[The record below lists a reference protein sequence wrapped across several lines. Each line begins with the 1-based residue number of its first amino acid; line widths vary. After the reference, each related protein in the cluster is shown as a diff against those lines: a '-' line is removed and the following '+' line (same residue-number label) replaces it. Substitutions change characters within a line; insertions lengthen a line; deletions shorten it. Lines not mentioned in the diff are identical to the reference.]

1 MDTYVPMKYLSQN
14 KIKDYRDENKPKQC
28 PVLKVRT
35 DDWVLDHD
43 HQTGL
48 VRGVISR
55 QANSLLG
62 KVENFFLRMCK
73 QDKSNLPGVLRA
85 MASYLER
92 ETLDVLHPVG
102 LVQLTKKFKNSLTA
116 SEQVA
121 ELKSIGATNQEIESC
136 CNEKQ
141 RCKLYREL
149 TKNKYE

>member
-1 MDTYVPMKYLSQN
+1 MKYLSQN
-14 KIKDYRDENKPKQC
+14 KIKNYRDANKPKQC

-35 DDWVLDHD
+35 NDWVLDHD

-73 QDKSNLPGVLRA
+73 QDKSKLPGVLRA

-102 LVQLTKKFKNSLTA
+102 LMQLTKKFKNSLTA

-121 ELKSIGATNQEIESC
+121 ELKSIGATKQELESC

-141 RCKLYREL
+141 RCKLYRKL

>member
-1 MDTYVPMKYLSQN
+1 MKYLSQN
-14 KIKDYRDENKPKQC
+14 KIKNYRDANKPNQC
-28 PVLKVRT
+28 PVLKVQT
-35 DDWVLDHD
+35 NDWVLDHD

-73 QDKSNLPGVLRA
+73 QDKSKLPGVLRA

-121 ELKSIGATNQEIESC
+121 ELKSIGATKQELESC

-141 RCKLYREL
+141 RCKLYRKL
-149 TKNKYE
+149 TKNKNE

>member
-1 MDTYVPMKYLSQN
+1 MKYLSQN
-14 KIKDYRDENKPKQC
+14 KIKNYRDANKPKQC

-35 DDWVLDHD
+35 NDWVLDHD

-73 QDKSNLPGVLRA
+73 QDKSKLPGVLRA

-102 LVQLTKKFKNSLTA
+102 LTQLTKKFKNSLTA

-121 ELKSIGATNQEIESC
+121 ELKSIGATKQELESC

-141 RCKLYREL
+141 RCKLYRKL